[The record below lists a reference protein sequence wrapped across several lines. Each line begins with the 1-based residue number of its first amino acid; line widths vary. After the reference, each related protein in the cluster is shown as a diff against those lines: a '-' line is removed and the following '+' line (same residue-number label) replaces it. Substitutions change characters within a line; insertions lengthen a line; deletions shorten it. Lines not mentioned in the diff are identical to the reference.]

1 MLVSENSDWRDNNE
15 QAQER
20 HVDIGQ
26 EIDIAIQ
33 VDCG

>member
-1 MLVSENSDWRDNNE
+1 METGEITNE

-20 HVDIGQ
+20 LEDIVGQ